1 MDGTNEKFK
10 LRQVR
15 VRLALEE
22 DDPIYGSTE
31 INSPG
36 KAVVV
41 MAEMMSKLDRE
52 VMCVVNLDQATH
64 PLSYSVVAMG
74 SSEAATSMQNLFKA
88 AVLSNASG
96 LIALHNHVSGDPRPS
111 RIDVEATKRM
121 IGAGNIMGIPLL
133 DHVIIAAGTKKYYS
147 FMEGMPE
154 LFGKEPRSGM
164 EMKA

>member
-1 MDGTNEKFK
+1 MENANQKFELK
-10 LRQVR
+10 QVR

-31 INSPG
+31 ISSPG
-36 KAVVV
+36 EAVVV

-64 PLSYSVVAMG
+64 PLSYSIIAMG
-74 SSEAATSMQNLFKA
+74 STEAGTAMQNLFKA
-88 AVLSNASG
+88 AVLSNSSG

-111 RIDVEATKRM
+111 KIDVEATKRM
-121 IGAGNIMGIPLL
+121 ISAGNIMGIPLL

-154 LFGKEPRSGM
+154 LFGKKLDLGPKMGG
-164 EMKA
+164 